1 MSAEMG
7 TGTADDTADDAH
19 LGAHRAFVPPSAP
32 AAPAAPALPT
42 AHLGAPAVPT
52 AAPALIT
59 ASSRASGRMV
69 HLSVD
74 DRCDGC
80 GARLGSAEAVR
91 GWYARTQREG
101 LDYGCECPACASPWM
116 PELRVIVDPNT
127 QPPGAGAAATTADGS
142 AAGGDG
148 TESVKESVKESAPSS
163 PYAARSS
170 ALICPLLSP
179 ARLLREIEALL
190 DTARD
195 RRMLREAWASARH
208 LFPSVFWSLC
218 WHAGPTALLAPLLVH
233 FELSLATLS
242 VQALELVHHHRSMDG
257 CTRTAAQAAPT
268 PSHADADEGGGEGID
283 EGERMVGL
291 VLRHDG
297 HHDGRDGGREGGA
310 PFDGHDAFATFI
322 DGEEDEFGGWVRAG
336 FFVVSERARTLGGG
350 ASPRT

>member
-1 MSAEMG
+1 
-7 TGTADDTADDAH
+7 
-19 LGAHRAFVPPSAP
+19 
-32 AAPAAPALPT
+32 
-42 AHLGAPAVPT
+42 
-52 AAPALIT
+52 
-59 ASSRASGRMV
+59 
-69 HLSVD
+69 
-74 DRCDGC
+74 
-80 GARLGSAEAVR
+80 
-91 GWYARTQREG
+91 
-101 LDYGCECPACASPWM
+101 M
-116 PELRVIVDPNT
+116 PELHVIVDPNT
-127 QPPGAGAAATTADGS
+127 QPRGAGAAATTADGS

-148 TESVKESVKESAPSS
+148 AESVKESVTESAPSS

-170 ALICPLLSP
+170 ALTCPLLSP

-190 DTARD
+190 DTPRD

-218 WHAGPTALLAPLLVH
+218 WHAGPTALLAPLLAH
-233 FELSLATLS
+233 FELSVATLS

-268 PSHADADEGGGEGID
+268 PSHSDSFTITAAPTPSHADADEGGGEGSD

-310 PFDGHDAFATFI
+310 PFDGHDAFASFI

-336 FFVVSERARTLGGG
+336 FFVVSERARTLGAG